1 MIFLLDQTS
10 AQASGIHSQS
20 QKPAA
25 KMFNMSPAAKPVV
38 TAEKPRPAV
47 KRLGGIAINN
57 IKMMCV

>member
-38 TAEKPRPAV
+38 TAKKPKPAV
-47 KRLGGIAINN
+47 KRLGGIYQ
-57 IKMMCV
+57 